1 MSGLLRFVFVGSIV
15 VLLIGGGTYLLAGPI
30 FFQLVSLNKQ
40 SGDQYIVVGFAPT
53 PDLDGPTKDPFEG
66 QKELFESEE
75 GALLADL
82 KIDFE
87 IHGISLSSE
96 RRLMVYG
103 FPSHDRYLNA
113 ITGVP
118 NDLQGATTRV
128 IEAARFSHYGSI
140 SNESLSN
147 ILICRVSSG
156 SSKDAAVAAVENLN
170 KVIESH
176 GGREAFGFLEPIVEH
191 DSKWQSIWAFNLEDR
206 ESAVELLKSPVFQSE
221 IVLANTRVNNLSLA
235 FYR

>member
-15 VLLIGGGTYLLAGPI
+15 VLLIGGGTYLLAGPV

-40 SGDQYIVVGFAPT
+40 SDDQYIVVGFAPT
-53 PDLDGPTKDPFEG
+53 PDLDVLIKDSFER
-66 QKELFESEE
+66 QKKLFESEE

-87 IHGISLSSE
+87 IHGISLSTE
-96 RRLMVYG
+96 RRLMFYG
-103 FPSHDRYLNA
+103 FPSHERYLKA
-113 ITGVP
+113 ITDMP
-118 NDLQGATTRV
+118 NALQAGTSHV

-140 SNESLSN
+140 SKKSLSN
-147 ILICRVSSG
+147 LLICRINSG
-156 SSKDAAVAAVENLN
+156 SSKDAAAAVENLN
-170 KVIESH
+170 KIIESH
-176 GGREAFGFLEPIVEH
+176 GGRKVFGFLEPIVEH

>member
-40 SGDQYIVVGFAPT
+40 SGDQYIVVGFAST

-87 IHGISLSSE
+87 IHGISLSTE
-96 RRLMVYG
+96 RRLMVYE
-103 FPSHDRYLNA
+103 FPAHERYLKA
-113 ITGVP
+113 ITGMP
-118 NDLQGATTRV
+118 NALQGGSSHV

-140 SNESLSN
+140 SKESLRN
-147 ILICRVSSG
+147 LLICRINSG
-156 SSKDAAVAAVENLN
+156 SSKDAAVAAVESLN
-170 KVIESH
+170 NIIE
-176 GGREAFGFLEPIVEH
+176 
-191 DSKWQSIWAFNLEDR
+191 
-206 ESAVELLKSPVFQSE
+206 
-221 IVLANTRVNNLSLA
+221 LSLIHISEPTRP
-235 FYR
+235 Y